1 MKSVSR
7 IRMDFR
13 KTVRLAERLE
23 DIGKDLKNMGG
34 EEGAEAFKTELFWEG
49 EAASAWNRVGIDTM
63 QQVLETR
70 ERLTGTASA
79 LHAAAQRIY
88 EAEMRAYRLA
98 KERTYEI

>member
-1 MKSVSR
+1 
-7 IRMDFR
+7 MDFR
-13 KTVRLAERLE
+13 KAVRLAERLE

-49 EAASAWNRVGIDTM
+49 EAASAWNRGGTDTLR
-63 QQVLETR
+63 QVLETG

-98 KERTYEI
+98 KERTYEF